1 MTMSGTD
8 AHLLVFP
15 YPAQGHM
22 IPLLDL
28 THQLAIRGVTITIL
42 VTPSNL
48 PLLEP
53 LLSAHPSINTL
64 VLPFPSHPS
73 IPPGVENVKDLPP
86 NSFRAMMLSL
96 AQLHEPLLRW
106 FRSHPSPPVAI
117 ISDLFLGWTHC
128 LACELGIRRLVFS
141 PSGAMALSVIYS
153 LWRYLPMRQKQ
164 NSREEDGQDEI
175 VSFPNIPGS
184 PKYHWWQLSP
194 VYRSFVETKGD
205 QDSEFIKDGFLAD
218 MESWGLVINS
228 FDKLE
233 RVYLEHL
240 KREMGHDR
248 VWAVGPLHQFEDDE
262 EIRGSKQRGGSSSV
276 KVEQIS
282 SWLDTRDDHEVVYVC
297 FGSQARLPN
306 DIMEKLA
313 FGLEKSGVHFI
324 WVVKEPINGHVDS
337 TVPPGFEDR
346 VARKGLVIRGWAP
359 QVPILSH
366 RAVGAFLTHCGW
378 NSTLEGIVAGVPLL
392 AWPMSADQFSNAT
405 LLVEELK
412 VATRVGEGSRVVPDS
427 DELARVLAD
436 SISKNLTNRVIRERV
451 AELGRAAMEA
461 IKEGGSS
468 IVELQSMHNK
478 LATLVSPRNTFK
490 FSGNEEN

>member
-28 THQLAIRGVTITIL
+28 THQLAIHGVTITIL

-53 LLSAHPSINTL
+53 LLSAHPSIKTL
-64 VLPFPSHPS
+64 VLPFPSHPA

-86 NSFRAMMLSL
+86 NSFRAMMISL

-117 ISDLFLGWTHC
+117 VSDMFLGWTHR

-164 NSREEDGQDEI
+164 NSREEDGDQDEI

-184 PKYHWWQLSP
+184 PNYPWWQVSP

-205 QDSEFIKDGFLAD
+205 LDSELVKDGFLAD

-228 FDKLE
+228 FDELE

-240 KREMGHDR
+240 RKEMGHDR
-248 VWAVGPLHQFEDDE
+248 VWAVGPLHRFEGDE
-262 EIRGSKQRGGSSSV
+262 EISGSKQRGGSSLV

-282 SWLDTRDDHEVVYVC
+282 SWLDARDDQKVVYVC
-297 FGSQARLPN
+297 FGSQARLPM
-306 DIMEKLA
+306 DVMEKLA
-313 FGLEKSGVHFI
+313 FGLEKSGIHFI
-324 WVVKEPINGHVDS
+324 WAVKESKSGHVDS
-337 TVPPGFEDR
+337 MLPPGFEDR
-346 VARKGLVIRGWAP
+346 VAARGLVIRGWAP
-359 QVPILSH
+359 QVQILSH

-405 LLVEELK
+405 LVVEELK
-412 VATRVGEGSRVVPDS
+412 VATRVGEGSRFVPDS
-427 DELARVLAD
+427 DQLARVLSD
-436 SISKNLTNRVIRERV
+436 SISENRVIRERV
-451 AELGRAAMEA
+451 EELRRAATEA

-468 IVELQSMHNK
+468 ILELQSMHSK
-478 LATLVSPRNTFK
+478 LATLVSPRNYL
-490 FSGNEEN
+490 